1 MKLRHLSL
9 LVGLAVLPPSLLAQR
24 LVRNEAKPAAS
35 TSSTHSEVAAK
46 PSIPAQ
52 RKPVVAAH
60 TAQAAK
66 FQQVALALNLSSH
79 QKAGV
84 RDLVQSARQQLQAAS
99 ANNNLTPEQQ
109 QAAVQSIKSAMAQKF
124 VGLLTPEQKTELAA
138 MLLKRKQQ
146 QNSNSNSSSAASGA
160 SPSTP
165 EIPSVDAPSSSDS
178 GDSQAASS
186 SADGSTADSAASN
199 GNAAVASNSGTTST
213 PNTAQV
219 AAAKTDSSNASG
231 DASHPAPLSDAQLA
245 AILNSFVQ
253 DEGSQPSSKPAAQ
266 GTGSSS

>member
-1 MKLRHLSL
+1 MKLRHLGL
-9 LVGLAVLPPSLLAQR
+9 LVGLAVLPPALLAQR
-24 LVRNEAKPAAS
+24 MVRSEAKPAAS
-35 TSSTHSEVAAK
+35 TSSAHSEIAAQ
-46 PSIPAQ
+46 PSKLAQ
-52 RKPVVAAH
+52 RKPMAAAH
-60 TAQAAK
+60 VAQAAK

-165 EIPSVDAPSSSDS
+165 DIPSVDAPSGSDS

-186 SADGSTADSAASN
+186 QADGSTADSSSAGS
-199 GNAAVASNSGTTST
+199 GTVASSSAAPSTGATQTPSGK
-213 PNTAQV
+213 P
-219 AAAKTDSSNASG
+219 DSSNSA
-231 DASHPAPLSDAQLA
+231 AAVKPAPLSDAQLA

-253 DEGSQPSSKPAAQ
+253 DDGSQPSSKPAAQ
-266 GTGSSS
+266 GAGSSS